1 MSQIPQSDHVALE
14 PRAAPGGTRPELGE
28 LLVRVDTDMSYTSV
42 PHAFVKKTRTSKVDH
57 PLPSIAAIRVDGRVR
72 AACSGVGAAPFRSV
86 EIEGALNSPE
96 LSLASRIDQALERPP
111 SPIIDDILGSGAYR
125 EFVLRSV
132 LEDIIAE
139 LGGVS

>member
-42 PHAFVKKTRTSKVDH
+42 PHAFVKKTRASKVDY
-57 PLPSIAAIRVDGRVR
+57 PLLSVAAIKVDGRVR
-72 AACSGVGAAPFRSV
+72 AAFSGVCASPFRSV

-96 LSLASRIDQALERPP
+96 LSLASRIDQALECLP
-111 SPIIDDILGSGAYR
+111 SPIIDDILGSAAYR
-125 EFVLRSV
+125 EFVLRNV
-132 LEDIIAE
+132 LEDIIVE
-139 LGGVS
+139 LEAMS